1 MTSALLDW
9 LPGLRF
15 LIPRAR
21 PPGALLFNDVL
32 GDLTSRF
39 GFAEVNALVLSNQT
53 KDSPGLEVRHR
64 CNGKQREWADQ
75 HRQNKPTDPSHTF
88 VASRNGADKT
98 NNYRQKQPK
107 KKQHAQTLQ
116 SLPLR

>member
-1 MTSALLDW
+1 MTSAFLDW

-21 PPGALLFNDVL
+21 PAGALLFNDVL

-53 KDSPGLEVRHR
+53 KDSPGL
-64 CNGKQREWADQ
+64 
-75 HRQNKPTDPSHTF
+75 
-88 VASRNGADKT
+88 
-98 NNYRQKQPK
+98 
-107 KKQHAQTLQ
+107 
-116 SLPLR
+116 